1 MKKFLYILCF
11 CFILVFVVYSS
22 RIFIGKHFIAH
33 AMGNY
38 KGIKYTNSV
47 EAYKKSYL
55 LGFRR
60 FEIDISLT
68 KDNYVICFHPYRV
81 KAYGGLGIKKK
92 TFSYQEF
99 KSGKLI
105 SDNHPTFTTFE
116 LADLINL
123 VNDILNRLYFQPYDF
138 FEETF
143 LSRLQDKNFAMFIKD
158 PEVNNI
164 VETKKKLKKYNIK
177 RIVINTDYAEYI
189 KVFRKDKNLTIQ
201 VYTVNSIFD
210 ALRYI
215 FNYDADLVVTDILW
229 ENNK

>member
-92 TFSYQEF
+92 TFS
-99 KSGKLI
+99 
-105 SDNHPTFTTFE
+105 
-116 LADLINL
+116 INF
-123 VNDILNRLYFQPYDF
+123 R
-138 FEETF
+138 
-143 LSRLQDKNFAMFIKD
+143 
-158 PEVNNI
+158 NI
-164 VETKKKLKKYNIK
+164 H
-177 RIVINTDYAEYI
+177 
-189 KVFRKDKNLTIQ
+189 
-201 VYTVNSIFD
+201 S
-210 ALRYI
+210 
-215 FNYDADLVVTDILW
+215 
-229 ENNK
+229 